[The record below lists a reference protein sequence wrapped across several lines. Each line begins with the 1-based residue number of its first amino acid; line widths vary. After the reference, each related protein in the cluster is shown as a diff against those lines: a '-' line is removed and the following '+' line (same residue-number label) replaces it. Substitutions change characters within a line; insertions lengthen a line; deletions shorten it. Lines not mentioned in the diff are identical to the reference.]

1 MNISKKTKRKIVNNR
16 FKFMKKLIPDFKSK
30 EFWINLLLGI
40 ITISI
45 LWWFGVL
52 QWSYEVGHK
61 FGYWLGSLF

>member
-1 MNISKKTKRKIVNNR
+1 
-16 FKFMKKLIPDFKSK
+16 MKKLIPDFKSK